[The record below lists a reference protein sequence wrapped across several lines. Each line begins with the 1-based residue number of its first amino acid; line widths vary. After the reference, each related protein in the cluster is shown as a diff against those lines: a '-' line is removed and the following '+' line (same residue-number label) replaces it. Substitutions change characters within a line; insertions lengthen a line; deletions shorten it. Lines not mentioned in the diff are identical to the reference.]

1 RGLRIELG
9 EIQARLSEHPAVQEA
24 AVIAR
29 EQRLIAY
36 YTGVPSEVE
45 NLRAHLLQHLPEFM
59 LPTSFMHLQAL
70 PLSPNGKLDRKALP

>member
-1 RGLRIELG
+1 MKIRGLRIELG

-36 YTGVPSEVE
+36 YTGVPSEI
-45 NLRAHLLQHLPEFM
+45 NAAPHGPSHI
-59 LPTSFMHLQAL
+59 
-70 PLSPNGKLDRKALP
+70 KAAPRGPQ